1 MGKRRKRIDRESA
14 APDQSRRDDATGVV
28 AGAVDGSGLNAVSDE
43 EAESELRIELDDA
56 DLEEI
61 GPASNLT
68 LVSASFADGEAL
80 PLPHTGDG
88 ANVSP
93 PLAWTGVP
101 PETGSLVLVFEGP
114 DPTGR
119 PDGTFAHWVLYNL
132 RPSLEGL
139 DLAADQTGLPH
150 GCRRGRNDFGRR
162 HYIGP
167 LLDYGRHQYRFRL
180 FALDATVDA
189 SAVGEPTWD
198 ELMTAMEDHV
208 LAEAELSCFVER
220 SAAYQPTVPS

>member
-1 MGKRRKRIDRESA
+1 M
-14 APDQSRRDDATGVV
+14 
-28 AGAVDGSGLNAVSDE
+28 
-43 EAESELRIELDDA
+43 
-56 DLEEI
+56 
-61 GPASNLT
+61 
-68 LVSASFADGEAL
+68 
-80 PLPHTGDG
+80 
-88 ANVSP
+88 
-93 PLAWTGVP
+93 
-101 PETGSLVLVFEGP
+101 
-114 DPTGR
+114 
-119 PDGTFAHWVLYNL
+119 LYNL
-132 RPSLEGL
+132 RPSLGGL

-167 LLDYGRHQYRFRL
+167 VLDYGRHPYRFRL

-220 SAAYQPTVPS
+220 SAACQPTVP